1 MAGKPRL
8 LHIAEVIGV
17 RVLSDS
23 EATTIFAE
31 DPIIVALPPKP
42 APNANAHQRGAVL
55 IPELPSWRMTGISA
69 IVIGMLSTIAERI
82 ATTQINMTP
91 NKTGFRLAASSIT

>member
-1 MAGKPRL
+1 
-8 LHIAEVIGV
+8 
-17 RVLSDS
+17 
-23 EATTIFAE
+23 
-31 DPIIVALPPKP
+31 
-42 APNANAHQRGAVL
+42 L

-91 NKTGFRLAASSIT
+91 NSRP